1 MAGAKPH
8 HADECA
14 ATAMNDKYSGGMITW
29 QNRGRRK
36 PRLGGALLSLLV
48 IPAVAGV
55 VMIWA
60 QQAGRL
66 HLPPEWSLLP
76 LGLILVAVSVQAVAL
91 MRAVV
96 RWLLVT

>member
-1 MAGAKPH
+1 MSERTH
-8 HADECA
+8 S
-14 ATAMNDKYSGGMITW
+14 NMISW
-29 QNRGRRK
+29 QSRGRRK

-48 IPAVAGV
+48 IPVVAGV

-60 QQAGRL
+60 EQAGRL

-76 LGLILVAVSVQAVAL
+76 LGLILVAVSVQAIAL
-91 MRAVV
+91 VRAVV

>member
-1 MAGAKPH
+1 M
-8 HADECA
+8 
-14 ATAMNDKYSGGMITW
+14 TDKSEMPLITW

-60 QQAGRL
+60 QQTGRI
-66 HLPPEWSLLP
+66 HLPAEWSLLP
-76 LGLILVAVSVQAVAL
+76 LALILLAVSVHAL
-91 MRAVV
+91 ALVRAAV